1 MNQQAIALP
10 EGRTPKRE
18 PAVIPMQA
26 DPNLTPMQMLS
37 LAVQKGVDTAQLE
50 KLMDLKDRWEAGE
63 ARKAF
68 VAAMAAFKA
77 EPVNI
82 FKRKGVDIPGGAK
95 FKHATLADVVDG
107 VVANLSKHGLS
118 HRWVVEQ
125 QDKNAVIVR
134 CVLTHTAGHSEE
146 CMLQAAPDES
156 GKKNSIQQVGSTV
169 TYLQRYTLMAI
180 CGLAAK
186 DMDNDGN
193 GAPNNKRPP
202 EPDGYEDWSMDME
215 ATAEEGMARIQAV
228 WKASKAEFKNY
239 AAKHDA
245 DWWARVKNKASK
257 VQA

>member
-1 MNQQAIALP
+1 VIQQ
-10 EGRTPKRE
+10 TPT
-18 PAVIPMQA
+18 
-26 DPNLTPMQMLS
+26 TPMEMLA
-37 LAVQKGVDTAQLE
+37 LAVSQGADME
-50 KLMDLKDRWEAGE
+50 KLKQLMDLQERWERNE

-125 QDKNAVIVR
+125 QDKNAVVVR
-134 CVLTHTAGHSEE
+134 CVLTHIAGHSEE

-193 GAPNNKRPP
+193 GAPNKKPP
-202 EPDGYEDWSMDME
+202 EPEGYENWSMDME
-215 ATAEEGMARIQAV
+215 ATAEEGMARIQEA
-228 WKASKAEFKNY
+228 WKGSKAEFKNY

-245 DWWARVKNKASK
+245 DWWARVKNKAAK
-257 VQA
+257 VLA